1 MRNDIMST
9 SDGVRGIKASANLAA
24 GSISQADSYTL
35 FSVELREGLR
45 GTL

>member
-1 MRNDIMST
+1 MESAVLRLL
-9 SDGVRGIKASANLAA
+9 ANLAA

-35 FSVELREGLR
+35 FSVELREGLC